1 VSAGSTIAAMSK
13 AAAATPLSKHI
24 RAHFTEHQTALEAC
38 FAAAETALP
47 LAATL
52 LTECVL
58 SGGKVLAC
66 GNGGSAT
73 DAQHFA
79 AEMIGRLERERPG
92 LPAIALTA
100 DSAVLTAIG
109 NDYAFDA
116 VFARQVHALAQAND
130 VLLILTTSGAS
141 PSVLEAIRAAHERDV
156 KVIAL
161 TGRDGGQARQLL
173 HAGDVELNVP
183 HARTMRIQEMH
194 RLLLHILCD
203 WVDTSLLGG
212 SDD

>member
-1 VSAGSTIAAMSK
+1 MSK

-47 LAATL
+47 LAAML

-109 NDYAFDA
+109 NDYAFEA
-116 VFARQVHALAQAND
+116 VFARQIHALAQASD
-130 VLLILTTSGAS
+130 VLLVLTTSGAS

-161 TGRDGGQARQLL
+161 TGRDGGQTRQLL

-183 HARTMRIQEMH
+183 HGRTMRIQEMH
-194 RLLLHILCD
+194 RLFLHILCD

>member
-1 VSAGSTIAAMSK
+1 MTKEPYAM
-13 AAAATPLSKHI
+13 PLSKQI

-38 FAAAETALP
+38 FAATETTLP
-47 LAATL
+47 RAATL

-92 LPAIALTA
+92 LPVIALTA
-100 DSAVLTAIG
+100 DSAVLTAVG

-116 VFARQVHALAQAND
+116 VFARQVHALAQVND
-130 VLLILTTSGAS
+130 VLLILTTSGES
-141 PSVLEAIRAAHERDV
+141 SSVLEALRAAHERDV
-156 KVIAL
+156 KIIAL
-161 TGRDGGQARQLL
+161 TGRDGGQVRQLL
-173 HAGDVELNVP
+173 RAGDVELNVP
-183 HARTMRIQEMH
+183 QARTMRIQEMH

-203 WVDTSLLGG
+203 WVDISLLGD
-212 SDD
+212 SNE